1 MLTCSVT
8 SLPIRPDSDI
18 AFAMIALTTDYP
30 ECGKWKFLSPVFRA
44 RYGEDCEIGDVKN
57 PLWNDYEEVVRS
69 DMLWRECTVSNEL
82 VRIDGPTVTDIATQN
97 QFAIRQQ
104 PPVSVAMW
112 IVRGEAYDF
121 LMSRPMQRHE
131 YRGAIAYSRGTG
143 APYDYLDRGRDSL
156 LHPAARRWLRSTL
169 RRVTDGKP
177 LVKALATT
185 IHIANEL
192 CVLKQSIM
200 PSYPRTI
207 HATTEDY
214 CYFLRLLDLAAD
226 NA

>member
-1 MLTCSVT
+1 
-8 SLPIRPDSDI
+8 LPIWPDSDI
-18 AFAMIALTTDYP
+18 AFALIALTMDYP

-44 RYGEDCEIGDVKN
+44 RYGENGEISDVKN

-69 DMLWRECTVSNEL
+69 DAMWRKRAASNEL

-97 QFAIRQQ
+97 QFVIQTQ
-104 PPVSVAMW
+104 PPLPVAMW
-112 IVRGEAYDF
+112 IVHNEAYDF
-121 LMSRPMQRHE
+121 LVSRPMRRHE
-131 YRGAIAYSRGTG
+131 YRGAINYSRGIRS
-143 APYDYLDRGRDSL
+143 PYDYLDRGHDSP
-156 LHPAARRWLRSTL
+156 LHPEAHRWLYRTL

-177 LVKALATT
+177 LVQALATT
-185 IHIANEL
+185 LHIANEL
-192 CVLKQSIM
+192 CVLKQSVM

-214 CYFLRLLDLAAD
+214 CYFLKLLDLAAD